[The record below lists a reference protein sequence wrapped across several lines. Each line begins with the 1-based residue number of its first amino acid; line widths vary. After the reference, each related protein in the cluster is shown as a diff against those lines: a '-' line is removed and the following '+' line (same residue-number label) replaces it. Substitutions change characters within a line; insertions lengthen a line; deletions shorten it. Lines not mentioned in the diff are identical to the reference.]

1 MKTRSTLHLPAR
13 SEQRAAPAREQVFP
27 LPHEDAK
34 AIQARATE
42 SPREREREHE
52 REHER
57 KSTEASVVAKLGP
70 DAANP

>member
-34 AIQARATE
+34 ASQARATE
-42 SPREREREHE
+42 GPREREREHE

-57 KSTEASVVAKLGP
+57 KSTEANVVAKPGP
-70 DAANP
+70 DAASP